1 MADDLPAMFGDDSVL
16 IVVDVQNDFCPGG
29 ALAVPCGDEVV
40 PIVNRLAAKFR
51 HVVLTQDW
59 HPSGHSS
66 FASSH
71 PGKQP
76 FETITVSYGPQV
88 LWPDHCVQT
97 TPGAELHKS
106 LDIPHAELIV
116 RKGTDRAIDSYSAFY
131 ENDRKTPTG
140 LVGYLRERGLSR
152 VFLAGLALDFCVRY
166 SAEDARRDGF
176 AVFVIEDACRGI
188 DMNDSVAATRKS
200 FSVLGISCLSTGQFA
215 AGMAG

>member
-59 HPSGHSS
+59 HPQGHLS

-76 FETITVSYGPQV
+76 FGTTTVAYGPQI

-97 TPGAELHKS
+97 TWGAEFHKS
-106 LDIPHAELIV
+106 LQIAHAGLIV
-116 RKGTDRAIDSYSAFY
+116 RKGAD
-131 ENDRKTPTG
+131 
-140 LVGYLRERGLSR
+140 
-152 VFLAGLALDFCVRY
+152 
-166 SAEDARRDGF
+166 
-176 AVFVIEDACRGI
+176 
-188 DMNDSVAATRKS
+188 
-200 FSVLGISCLSTGQFA
+200 
-215 AGMAG
+215 